1 MLYPM
6 KIQCMIIP
14 QNISFYLN
22 QNRKLSNAGISRNTY
37 KHSDLVPKHA
47 DVLSAEN
54 GHLKFGE

>member
-1 MLYPM
+1 M

-22 QNRKLSNAGISRNTY
+22 QNRKLSNAVISRTTY
-37 KHSDLVPKHA
+37 KHSDLVPKRTN
-47 DVLSAEN
+47 VLSAEN